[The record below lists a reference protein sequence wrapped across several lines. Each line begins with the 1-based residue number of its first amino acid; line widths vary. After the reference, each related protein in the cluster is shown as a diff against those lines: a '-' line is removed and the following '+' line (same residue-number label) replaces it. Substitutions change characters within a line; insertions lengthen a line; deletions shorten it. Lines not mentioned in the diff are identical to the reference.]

1 MILKIFA
8 VGKGGAFLKL
18 GKNFGDAEWYA
29 TEKVTKDSK
38 ELDKGHTVDV
48 ESELQGKARFLTS
61 IKKVV
66 ADEVATNYPKD
77 VVAKPSLEK
86 PVYLAGRNSENT
98 SELIRRQS
106 IGNMASRAIIALK
119 GVVTEDNIC
128 DIVEKLYTKFDE
140 LTTR

>member
-29 TEKVTKDSK
+29 TENVAKDSK
-38 ELDKGHTVDV
+38 GLDKGHTVEI
-48 ESELQGKARFLTS
+48 ESELQGKARFLTA

-66 ADEVATNYPKD
+66 PEGVAEN

-119 GVVTEDNIC
+119 GVVTQDNIC
-128 DIVEKLYTKFDE
+128 DIIEKLYTKFDE